1 MEKYDIFT
9 LPNCN
14 GRRYKVDM
22 LNNTIREWAKN
33 NGVFI
38 EGEKD
43 VNYFCQR
50 EKNARKYDT
59 RMEYVESMHH
69 AIDHKNMFIDYIN
82 LLVNKSKR
90 CDRKEQ

>member
-1 MEKYDIFT
+1 MEIDDIFT

-38 EGEKD
+38 DGEKD

-50 EKNARKYDT
+50 EKNASKYDKRT
-59 RMEYVESMHH
+59 KYDELTHCIIEPKS
-69 AIDHKNMFIDYIN
+69 MFIDYTN
-82 LLVNKSKR
+82 LPVHK
-90 CDRKEQ
+90 